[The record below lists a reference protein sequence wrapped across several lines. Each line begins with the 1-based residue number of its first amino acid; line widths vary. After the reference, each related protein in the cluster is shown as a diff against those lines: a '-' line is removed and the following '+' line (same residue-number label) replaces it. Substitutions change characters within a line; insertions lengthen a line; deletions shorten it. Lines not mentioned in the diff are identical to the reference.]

1 MEKLLADNARLTADV
16 AELRKANAELRKLH
30 DGLTLA
36 LARLQRQLFGQKAER
51 VPTADTQLPL
61 LEILRALG
69 RLPPE
74 ASTSVEASP
83 VVPGKEKKKKV
94 TPHGR
99 RKLSEEDLPV
109 ERLVIEP
116 PEKQLAGGESLV
128 KIGEEVS
135 HHVDYRPSSLVR
147 VEVVRPK
154 YLRPE
159 DVGTA
164 AASAPATLA
173 VTDGDEVAPLVKVLM
188 AERPTLPLMR
198 CLAGAGLLAVILVQ
212 KYADHLP
219 LHRQVRIFRRQ
230 GFRLASSTMSD
241 FVGGAVGLLA
251 LIVEAMWKQSR
262 ETAPII
268 LTDGTGVLILQ
279 KEKVSARALLRLHRR
294 GPSCHLSLPQNQRRP
309 LGRRAVG
316 RLLGLAAE

>member
-1 MEKLLADNARLTADV
+1 M
-16 AELRKANAELRKLH
+16 
-30 DGLTLA
+30 
-36 LARLQRQLFGQKAER
+36 
-51 VPTADTQLPL
+51 
-61 LEILRALG
+61 
-69 RLPPE
+69 
-74 ASTSVEASP
+74 
-83 VVPGKEKKKKV
+83 

-173 VTDGDEVAPLVKVLM
+173 VTDGGEVAPLVKVLM

-198 CLAGAGLLAVILVQ
+198 CLAGYPIGE
-212 KYADHLP
+212 P
-219 LHRQVRIFRRQ
+219 RQV
-230 GFRLASSTMSD
+230 GEMVGAVRLA
-241 FVGGAVGLLA
+241 
-251 LIVEAMWKQSR
+251 W
-262 ETAPII
+262 
-268 LTDGTGVLILQ
+268 
-279 KEKVSARALLRLHRR
+279 
-294 GPSCHLSLPQNQRRP
+294 
-309 LGRRAVG
+309 
-316 RLLGLAAE
+316 